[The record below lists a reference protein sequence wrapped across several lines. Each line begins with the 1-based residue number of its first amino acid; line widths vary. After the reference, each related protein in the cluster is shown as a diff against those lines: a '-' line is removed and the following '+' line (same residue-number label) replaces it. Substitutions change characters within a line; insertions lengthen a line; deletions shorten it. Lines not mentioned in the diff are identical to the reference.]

1 MNKVIKGKRY
11 DTSKAQAVGY
21 ASYSNR
27 GDFGFWEETLYRK
40 RTGEFFLHGEGG
52 ANSKYAKQVEQNS
65 WCGGEKIIPLTY
77 EKAQKWAEEYMDG
90 DEYEKIFGQIE
101 EGKTTVCISLT
112 NEAIAKLKEMALEQ
126 KISVSEWI
134 EKAVQ
139 SA

>member
-1 MNKVIKGKRY
+1 VNKIIKGKRY
-11 DTSKAQAVGY
+11 DTETAKRLASAGY
-21 ASYSNR
+21 SYPSQF
-27 GDFGFWEETLYRK
+27 DYWQETLYQK

-52 ANSKYAKQVEQNS
+52 ANSKYAEQIERNS
-65 WCGGEKIIPLTY
+65 WCGGEKIIPISHKEAKKWG
-77 EKAQKWAEEYMDG
+77 EKYLDA